1 MVVTTKPVNKTCT
14 QHGIQ
19 GFVYNISK
27 GVCLCPYSTA
37 EYGDKCVTISTEGE
51 LDGKYFLWLPLTFS
65 RRHCFGQ

>member
-37 EYGDKCVTISTEGE
+37 EYGDKCVTTSTEGE
-51 LDGKYFLWLPLTFS
+51 LDGK
-65 RRHCFGQ
+65 